1 MLIFQISIHHTY
13 HSAVYIDELRWFV
26 ALAETGHMTDAAA
39 KLNISQPT
47 LSRALARLERQVGAP
62 LFDRLHRR
70 IQLNAYGRI
79 MLEHSRRS
87 MAEMRW
93 ASERIAALRDPASGT
108 VRLAFVRSVASWL
121 VPDLLRQFRTEAPRV
136 QFDLREAAGNQVADL
151 LATGEVDLAITSP
164 RPDGAQFGWHTLIT
178 LRLCLA
184 VPHNHRLAHRR
195 RISLAEAADESF
207 IVATDPFMLRTVT
220 HELWAAEGI
229 SPPVAFEV
237 TWLPTMEGLVATGL
251 GIAVVPAPRPDRG
264 EPMVVYIPL
273 SNPQAK
279 RPVGLVWARRRDIS
293 PAARRFVA
301 FTKKAT
307 PTATDEVRGS
317 RSTK

>member
-1 MLIFQISIHHTY
+1 M
-13 HSAVYIDELRWFV
+13 YIDELRWFV

-47 LSRALARLERQVGAP
+47 LSRALARLEHQVGAP

-79 MLEHSRRS
+79 MLEHSRRGI
-87 MAEMRW
+87 AEMRW
-93 ASERIAALRDPASGT
+93 ASERIAALRDPDSGT

-121 VPDLLRQFRTEAPRV
+121 VPDLLHRFRAEAPGV

-151 LATGEVDLAITSP
+151 LATGEVDLAITGP

-220 HELWAAEGI
+220 HELWAAAGI
-229 SPPVAFEV
+229 NPPIAFEV
-237 TWLPTMEGLVATGL
+237 TWLPTMEGLVAAGL
-251 GIAVVPAPRPDRG
+251 GVAVVPAPRPDRA
-264 EPMVVYIPL
+264 EPMAVYIPL
-273 SNPQAK
+273 SNRQAK
-279 RPVGLVWARRRDIS
+279 RPVGLVWALKRDIS
-293 PAARRFVA
+293 PAARRFAA
-301 FTKKAT
+301 FTKR
-307 PTATDEVRGS
+307 PCQQQPGEVGGS
-317 RSTK
+317 QSTK

>member
-1 MLIFQISIHHTY
+1 
-13 HSAVYIDELRWFV
+13 VYIDELRWFV
-26 ALAETGHMTDAAA
+26 VLAETGHMTDAAA

-79 MLEHSRRS
+79 MLEHSRRGI
-87 MAEMRW
+87 AEIRW
-93 ASERIAALRDPASGT
+93 ASERIAALRDPDSGT
-108 VRLAFVRSVASWL
+108 VRLAFVRSAANWL
-121 VPDLLRQFRTEAPRV
+121 VPDLLRRFRSEAPRV
-136 QFDLREAAGNQVADL
+136 QFDLREAAGHQVADL
-151 LATGEVDLAITSP
+151 LATGEVDLAITGP
-164 RPDGAQFGWHTLIT
+164 HPDGDQFGWHTLIT
-178 LRLCLA
+178 VRLCLA

-207 IVATDPFMLRTVT
+207 MIATDPFMLHTVT

-229 SPPVAFEV
+229 SPPIAFEV
-237 TWLPTMEGLVATGL
+237 AWLPTMEGLVAAGL
-251 GIAVVPAPRPDRG
+251 GVAVVPAPRPDRA

-273 SNPQAK
+273 SSPLAK

-293 PAARRFVA
+293 PAAQRFAA
-301 FTKKAT
+301 FTKKAM
-307 PTATDEVRGS
+307 PTATR
-317 RSTK
+317 